1 MDKIK
6 TLEQLNALNKNTLM
20 EVLDIQFSDV
30 GDGFL
35 EATMP
40 VNHKVHQPYGI
51 LHGGA
56 SIALAETV
64 GSVLS
69 ATSIDYKNYKS
80 VGMQMTANHLRPK
93 RDGIVTARAEF
104 IKKGRT
110 THLVKIEIR
119 DEESNLISY
128 CHLTNSIVSN
138 NYV

>member
-1 MDKIK
+1 MDKEK
-6 TLEQLNALNKNTLM
+6 KLAQLNAMNKNTLM
-20 EVLDIQFSDV
+20 ELLDIRFTDC
-30 GDGFL
+30 GEDFL
-35 EATMP
+35 EAAMP

-128 CHLTNSIVSN
+128 CHLTNSIVFN

>member
-30 GDGFL
+30 GEGFL

-40 VNHKVHQPYGI
+40 INHKVHQPYGI

>member
-1 MDKIK
+1 MDKQK
-6 TLEQLNALNKNTLM
+6 VLDQLNAMNKNTMM
-20 EVLDIQFSDV
+20 EVLDIHFSDV
-30 GDGFL
+30 GDGFI

-40 VNHKVHQPYGI
+40 VSHKVHQPYGI

-69 ATSIDYKNYKS
+69 AISIDHKTYKS

-93 RDGIVTARAEF
+93 RDGLITARAEF

-119 DEESNLISY
+119 DEENNLISY
-128 CHLTNSIVSN
+128 CHLTNSIVSID
-138 NYV
+138 YV

>member
-1 MDKIK
+1 MDKQQ
-6 TLEQLNALNKNTLM
+6 TLAQLNAMNKNTLM
-20 EVLDIQFSDV
+20 EVLDINFTDV
-30 GDGFL
+30 GDGFI

-69 ATSIDYKNYKS
+69 ATSIDYKTNKS

-93 RDGIVTARAEF
+93 REGIVTARAEF

-119 DEESNLISY
+119 DEEQNLISY
-128 CHLTNSIVSN
+128 CHLTNAIVSID
-138 NYV
+138 YV

>member
-1 MDKIK
+1 MEKEQK
-6 TLEQLNALNKNTLM
+6 LAQLNAMNKNTLM
-20 EVLDIQFSDV
+20 ETLKIQFSDV
-30 GDGFL
+30 GDEFL

-40 VNHKVHQPYGI
+40 VTATVHQPYGI

-69 ATSIDYKNYKS
+69 VLSIDSKKYKS
-80 VGMQMTANHLRPK
+80 VGMQMTSNHLRPK
-93 RDGIVTARAEF
+93 RDGVVTARAVF

-110 THLVKIEIR
+110 TNLVKIDIY
-119 DEESNLISY
+119 DEERKLICY
-128 CHLTNSIVSN
+128 CHLTNSIVPN